1 MSAGSTAPV
10 GILIG
15 AKMTSPYKLL
25 ALDMDGTLL
34 DSRKQVSPKTQQA
47 IEELAKTG
55 VAVAYCTGRS
65 LPEMRDVRRALP
77 FVRYGSQ
84 VSGALTYDFET
95 DTVIS
100 ATPLSTD
107 ICLQLIRAGA
117 LENAMVHMHCVHAS
131 VTRQVDIDRMHL
143 VRMATYRS
151 MFEEVC
157 TRTDDL
163 EAYVREHE
171 GQVLKINLYHMDTES
186 RERTRRRIQGLPIK
200 LADSERT
207 SLESTAQGI
216 SKDKGIE
223 RICSRLGI
231 GMDQV
236 VAIGDAPNDT
246 DVLRA
251 AGCAV
256 AMGNATPE
264 IKQLADLVVADNDHD
279 GIAEAIERLF

>member
-1 MSAGSTAPV
+1 
-10 GILIG
+10 
-15 AKMTSPYKLL
+15 MTSPYKLL

-117 LENAMVHMHCVHAS
+117 LENAMVHMHC
-131 VTRQVDIDRMHL
+131 
-143 VRMATYRS
+143 
-151 MFEEVC
+151 
-157 TRTDDL
+157 DL

>member
-1 MSAGSTAPV
+1 
-10 GILIG
+10 
-15 AKMTSPYKLL
+15 MTSPYKLL

>member
-1 MSAGSTAPV
+1 
-10 GILIG
+10 
-15 AKMTSPYKLL
+15 MTSPYKLL

-117 LENAMVHMHCVHAS
+117 LENAM
-131 VTRQVDIDRMHL
+131 VDIDRMHL